1 MSSLERVQ
9 KACRHDITD
18 RAPVGPFAGFYAAR
32 LTGVNLRQYVTD
44 GEAIAKA
51 QLALQQATG
60 QDIVVTAA
68 DTYYLAE
75 GFGLEVEL
83 HDDALPTAK
92 GPLLSE
98 LSEVNQL
105 RVPDPHRDGRMPVYL
120 KAVEVLAR
128 EAGERIAIRG
138 TGTGPLS
145 LAAYLYGMQRLLL
158 TLALIETGEASPED
172 ERQVQQLIGIAA
184 EAGAAFLKAQLEAGA
199 HLIYLGDSLASC
211 DVLSPAMYRKYV
223 HPHLTRIF
231 AELNPL
237 CRERGAFTLLHICG
251 NNTLILDDLV
261 KTGADILEI
270 DHKMELGMCKERIDR
285 KVCLI
290 GNLDPAGTILRGT
303 PEEVRRESRR
313 CLEQAGR
320 GGGFILGTGCFVPA
334 DSPVENLRAMVEA
347 SKAIPSM

>member
-1 MSSLERVQ
+1 MTSLERVQ
-9 KACRHDITD
+9 KACRHEITD
-18 RAPVGPFAGFYAAR
+18 RVPVGPFAGFYAAR
-32 LTGVNLRQYVTD
+32 LTGVSLRQYVTD

-51 QLALQQATG
+51 QLALQRATG

-83 HDDALPTAK
+83 PENALPVAK
-92 GPLLSE
+92 GPLFGE
-98 LSEVNQL
+98 LSEVDRL
-105 RVPDPHRDGRMPVYL
+105 RVPDPRRDGRMPIYL
-120 KAVEVLAR
+120 KAVEVLSR
-128 EAGERIAIRG
+128 EAGERLAIRG

-145 LAAYLYGMQRLLL
+145 LAAYLFGMQRLLL
-158 TLALIETGEASPED
+158 TLALIETGEASAED
-172 ERQVQQLIGIAA
+172 ERQVQRLIGIAA

-211 DVLSPAMYRKYV
+211 DVLSPVMYRKYV
-223 HPHLTRIF
+223 HPHLARIF

-237 CRERGAFTLLHICG
+237 CRKRGAFTLLHICG
-251 NNTLILDDLV
+251 NNTLILEDLAN
-261 KTGADILEI
+261 TGVDILEI
-270 DHKMELGMCKERIDR
+270 DHKMDLGMCKERIGHR
-285 KVCLI
+285 ICLI

-303 PEEVRRESRR
+303 PEEVRRQSRR
-313 CLEQAGR
+313 CLERAAH

-334 DSPVENLRAMVEA
+334 DSPLENLRSMVEA